1 MEWDDAACEDWS
13 RIGSTNLNLASWM
26 GNYELDVSIENADFA
41 AQMAAQFKEDLESA
55 TEVVLTRRLRVRNAE
70 AAPVDVRR
78 AHSGSAGRAAA
89 GAVSV
94 GSVLGA
100 ALTSR
105 RKLAPA
111 EASVLI
117 YMALAVL
124 AISVLV
130 IWRPSI
136 IGWPLAAIGLWM
148 GGAWLY
154 KAISLRRG
162 TSAAAPSLSRKEGPG
177 D

>member
-1 MEWDDAACEDWS
+1 M
-13 RIGSTNLNLASWM
+13 
-26 GNYELDVSIENADFA
+26 
-41 AQMAAQFKEDLESA
+41 
-55 TEVVLTRRLRVRNAE
+55 
-70 AAPVDVRR
+70 RR

-100 ALTSR
+100 ALTNR
-105 RKLAPA
+105 RRLAPA
-111 EASVLI
+111 ESSVLL

-124 AISVLV
+124 AISALV

-136 IGWPLAAIGLWM
+136 LGWPLAHHRTLAGWCVALQ
-148 GGAWLY
+148 
-154 KAISLRRG
+154 
-162 TSAAAPSLSRKEGPG
+162 G